1 MAVTTLK
8 PSVKI
13 QNQFKTI
20 RSGFSSAAKTSVGIG
35 KILFKKTKVK
45 REAIVNDQKLF
56 NKRRENS
63 RRKISED
70 TLEASQIG
78 AVAKSGQN
86 IVENSN
92 KGFLGRIMDAIGSFI
107 VGWLVYNL
115 PNIIRMAENL
125 ITRIK
130 TAGQI
135 LGNFVKNIGKI
146 FSGSTRLLGAVLT
159 NLVTLDIFDT
169 SNRVESA
176 FTDLQNTFSDLQ
188 TGIRDGINSVTTP
201 LGQMPGET
209 AAGFGDDLTVAP
221 EQVGAG
227 ERTGTVTTGGGGAG
241 TKEQRAML
249 DSIAFAEGT
258 AKYPN
263 DGYNTMFTGKQFSGF
278 EDHPRKIQRSNG
290 YASDAAGRYQFLST
304 TWDGLARKLGLKDF
318 SPANQDKAAIELAR
332 QYGVTQ
338 ELLAKEGMSPKVSS
352 FLGRQWASFPGKT
365 IGLDQPTKGLKSV
378 QNVYQKSLGTS
389 VSQPTPAQPTPAQT
403 TSAPTSAAI
412 NPSKRIAVN
421 AKVQST
427 IKSDAYLSR
436 GGAHK
441 GIDLA
446 CNIGTYIS
454 CKYPCKVVEA
464 RFQRG
469 YGYYTDIII
478 PSLNIRL
485 RFAHLSSQL
494 IKSGDIP
501 AGRPFARS
509 GNSGK
514 STGPHIH
521 MEATRNMAGTSY
533 GGELNPD
540 PYTDVMIFSTK
551 PPQGFVA
558 PAVPSANIIPPAQI
572 ALPKPGQQVPSTS
585 RRAPQVAIINDIPQQ
600 QMQAPQ
606 NVGAQ
611 PAPMMM
617 PAMDKSKVLNSLIK
631 NHLLLDL
638 AYT

>member
-56 NKRRENS
+56 NRRRENS

-70 TLEASQIG
+70 TLEMSQVGGIARATG
-78 AVAKSGQN
+78 TV
-86 IVENSN
+86 IENST
-92 KGFLGRIMDAIGSFI
+92 GGLLGRIMDAIGSFI

-115 PNIIRMAENL
+115 PNIIRMVENL

-146 FSGSTRLLGAVLT
+146 FTGSGRLLGAVLT

-209 AAGFGDDLTVAP
+209 AAGFGDDLTSAP

-227 ERTGTVTTGGGGAG
+227 ERTGTVTTSGGGGGGENPKDLKSGAQLLMRKGFSEKGAAYLAGNIQQESGWNAMRKPWVLNDGAG
-241 TKEQRAML
+241 TNKGLISWNRTRITAAEKFLGKPLETASSSEQIDWIKEEM
-249 DSIAFAEGT
+249 
-258 AKYPN
+258 K
-263 DGYNTMFTGKQFSGF
+263 
-278 EDHPRKIQRSNG
+278 
-290 YASDAAGRYQFLST
+290 
-304 TWDGLARKLGLKDF
+304 
-318 SPANQDKAAIELAR
+318 
-332 QYGVTQ
+332 QYGVLKTFQ
-338 ELLAKEGMSPKVSS
+338 DKNASDEQLKKSS
-352 FLGRQWASFPGKT
+352 YGYIGWGDLGERWKYSEVALQH
-365 IGLDQPTKGLKSV
+365 LK
-378 QNVYQKSLGTS
+378 KSGS
-389 VSQPTPAQPTPAQT
+389 GSSQLQSTPAQPTPAQT
-403 TSAPTSAAI
+403 TSAPTPAAI
-412 NPSKRIAVN
+412 NPRKTISKGS
-421 AKVQST
+421 KVGDT
-427 IKSDAYLSR
+427 IKTSGFGMR
-436 GGAHK
+436 WGKQHG
-441 GIDLA
+441 GIDLG
-446 CNIGTYIS
+446 CDVGTYIS

-464 RFQRG
+464 RYEGG

-494 IKSGDIP
+494 IKSGDVP
-501 AGRPFARS
+501 AGKPFARS
-509 GNSGK
+509 GNSGN

-521 MEATRNMAGTSY
+521 MEATKNMGGTAY
-533 GGELNPD
+533 GGDFNPD
-540 PYTDVMIFSTK
+540 PYVDAMIFSAK

-558 PAVPSANIIPPAQI
+558 PVVPSTNITPPAQI

-611 PAPMMM
+611 PAPMQM
-617 PAMDKSKVLNSLIK
+617 PTLDKSKVLNSLIK

>member
-8 PSVKI
+8 PSIKI

-70 TLEASQIG
+70 TLEMSQIG
-78 AVAKSGQN
+78 GVARATGTV
-86 IVENSN
+86 IENST
-92 KGFLGRIMDAIGSFI
+92 GGLLGRIMDALGSFI
-107 VGWLVYNL
+107 VGWFVYNL
-115 PNIIRMAENL
+115 PNIIRMVENL
-125 ITRIK
+125 IVRIK

-146 FSGSTRLLGAVLT
+146 FTGSGRLLGAVLT

-169 SNRVESA
+169 SNRVENA
-176 FTDLQNTFSDLQ
+176 FTDLQSTFTDLQ

-209 AAGFGDDLTVAP
+209 AAGFGDDLTVDA

-227 ERTGTVTTGGGGAG
+227 ERTGTVTTNVPETSGGKVSPQAVYSHLKSLGVPETHALGILANIEGESGFKIGAQEEG
-241 TKEQRAML
+241 DSKQGVGLFQYTFPSRKQAFLRAVP
-249 DSIAFAEGT
+249 DYKTNWKDQINFAI
-258 AKYPN
+258 KSDPN
-263 DGYNTMFTGKQFSGF
+263 TPLYLRKQFSSPEEAADDF
-278 EDHPRKIQRSNG
+278 MRNWENPAKRVYSERRRKHNAFIKN
-290 YASDAAGRYQFLST
+290 F
-304 TWDGLARKLGLKDF
+304 K
-318 SPANQDKAAIELAR
+318 
-332 QYGVTQ
+332 
-338 ELLAKEGMSPKVSS
+338 
-352 FLGRQWASFPGKT
+352 PGT
-365 IGLDQPTKGLKSV
+365 
-378 QNVYQKSLGTS
+378 
-389 VSQPTPAQPTPAQT
+389 PTPAQSTPAQT
-403 TSAPTSAAI
+403 TSAPTPAAI

-436 GGAHK
+436 GGKHK

-464 RFQRG
+464 KYEGG

-494 IKSGDIP
+494 IKSGDVP

-509 GNSGK
+509 GNSG
-514 STGPHIH
+514 SRTTGPHIH

-572 ALPKPGQQVPSTS
+572 ELPKPGQQVPSTS
-585 RRAPQVAIINDIPQQ
+585 RRAPQVAIVNDIPQQ

-606 NVGAQ
+606 NVSAQ
-611 PAPMMM
+611 SAPMMM
-617 PAMDKSKVLNSLIK
+617 PTMDKSKVLNSLIK